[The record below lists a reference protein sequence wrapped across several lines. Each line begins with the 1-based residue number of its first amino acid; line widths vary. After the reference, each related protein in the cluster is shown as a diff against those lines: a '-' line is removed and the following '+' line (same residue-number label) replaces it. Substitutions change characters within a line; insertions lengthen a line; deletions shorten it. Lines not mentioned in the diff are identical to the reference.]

1 MLTVALTKGRI
12 EEPVVALLE
21 KAGYG
26 MANVRNK
33 KRELIFSDEH
43 EDVRYCLVKAADS
56 VTYINQGAVDVA
68 FVGSDVIAESDR
80 TFYEVLDL
88 NVGRCDFVLAAPKG
102 VDLFARDGHLKIGTK
117 YPEFTKNYFQ
127 EKGYDV
133 EIIKIEGS
141 VELSPLI
148 GVVDGII
155 DIMETGNT
163 LRQNGLVV
171 VDKIKP
177 VSTRMIVNTASFR
190 TKSRAIAALI
200 ERLGGAVND

>member
-43 EDVRYCLVKAADS
+43 EDVADS

-117 YPEFTKNYFQ
+117 YPKFTKNYFQ